1 MGASAGWVGA
11 AFISSAAAA
20 HLCLMSGEVQF
31 HRPCTRI
38 AAITAG
44 EHIESYYSRRYG
56 PDQAAALRQRLHDSG
71 ELSL

>member
-1 MGASAGWVGA
+1 
-11 AFISSAAAA
+11 
-20 HLCLMSGEVQF
+20 MSGEVQF